1 MYFASLHVYLTNRL
15 LFCIL
20 ALTTFV
26 YLLSGRLTPTFSRGR
41 LARRRLPSCLIIG
54 ARKGGT
60 RAMLQFLS
68 LHPKI
73 RIVPQE
79 LHYFDDNA
87 TYNKGI
93 EWYRSQMPFTDQ
105 PDIVVVEK
113 TPAYFVSTVAPER
126 VRLLDPSM
134 KLILVVRDPVIR
146 TVSDYTQV
154 MHSKLSKGKPVAG
167 FERSVFDSTGMVR
180 ACYKPIINS
189 LYVIHLRRWLAYFPA
204 SQVHIADGDRLI
216 SQPIIELQ
224 AAERFLQLEPKISAD
239 QLYFNRTKG
248 FYCYHHPSQ
257 GNICLGNTKGRLH
270 VKISSSTR
278 ARLKT
283 FFHKYNQLFYACANR
298 TFTW

>member
-1 MYFASLHVYLTNRL
+1 MHFASFRVYLTNRL
-15 LFCIL
+15 LFCVSAL
-20 ALTTFV
+20 ATVV
-26 YLLSGRLTPTFSRGR
+26 YLLSGRLTLTLNGGELSKRP
-41 LARRRLPSCLIIG
+41 LPSCLIIG

-79 LHYFDDNA
+79 VHYFDDNA
-87 TYNKGI
+87 TYNKGV
-93 EWYRSQMPFTDQ
+93 EWYRSQMPLADQ
-105 PDIVVVEK
+105 PDIMVVEK
-113 TPAYFVSTVAPER
+113 TPAYFVSSVAPER
-126 VRLLDPSM
+126 VRLLDPTM

-167 FERSVFDSTGMVR
+167 FERSVFDSAGMVR
-180 ACYKPIINS
+180 ACYKPILNS
-189 LYVIHLRRWLAYFPA
+189 LYVVHLKRWLAYFPPN
-204 SQVHIADGDRLI
+204 QVHIADGDRLI

-248 FYCYHHPSQ
+248 FYCYRHPSQ
-257 GNICLGNTKGRLH
+257 GNICLGSTKGRLH
-270 VKISSSTR
+270 VKISPLAR
-278 ARLKT
+278 ARLKS

-298 TFTW
+298 TFSW